1 MPHGAEVSSESMEG
15 DSKISEQSSGS
26 PEAAEFDEFAGD
38 YDAALNQGL
47 ELSGEGKEY
56 FAAGRM
62 RWLARLFERM
72 GERPRTAVD
81 FGCGT
86 GTATPFFFKFLDIE
100 MLTGTD
106 PSEKSLETALGHWG
120 DRHPE
125 TTFALSGNEPE
136 AAADLV
142 YCNGV
147 FHHIPPA
154 VRTGAIEQIARSL
167 KPGGLFALWEN
178 NPWNPVTRYA
188 MSRVPFDRDA
198 VLVWP
203 AQARRLM
210 REGGFEVLRTDFV
223 FFFPN
228 LVRGL
233 RGLEPSL
240 CKVPFGGQYL
250 VLGRKQ

>member
-1 MPHGAEVSSESMEG
+1 MTESLTGLQDGISKSSEKKE
-15 DSKISEQSSGS
+15 S
-26 PEAAEFDEFAGD
+26 PAEFDEFAGD
-38 YDAALNQGL
+38 YDAALNKGL
-47 ELSGEGKEY
+47 ALSGEGKEF

-62 RWLARLFERM
+62 QWLARLFEKM
-72 GERPRTAVD
+72 GESPRVAVD

-86 GTATPFFFKFLDIE
+86 GTATPYFFETLGVEK
-100 MLTGTD
+100 LTGTD
-106 PSEKSLETALGHWG
+106 LSEKSLETARKQWS
-120 DRHPE
+120 DFPNA
-125 TTFALSGNEPE
+125 TFTATGSESPGE
-136 AAADLV
+136 ADLV

-154 VRTGAIEQIARSL
+154 NRAAAIRQIAAAL

-198 VLVWP
+198 ILVWP
-203 AQARRLM
+203 SQARRLL
-210 REGGFEVLRTDFV
+210 REGGLEVLRTDYV
-223 FFFPN
+223 FFFPK
-228 LVRGL
+228 LLGAF

-250 VLGRKQ
+250 ALGRKGPSPES